1 MICASYFF
9 YLLFANSIH
18 FDINCLLMSSE
29 KQHNKHDTGHIV
41 QSLFVNLLIALL
53 KSVAAFMTKSGAML
67 AEAIHSF
74 ADCAN
79 QALLYQGVKQAQRPP
94 DAKHPLG
101 YGRSVYFWS
110 FMVAMLLFS
119 VGGMFSIYE
128 GVHKYNAPEPVHN
141 IAWGVGI
148 LLFSIILESY
158 AAYSNVV
165 EMKKRRGTTGF
176 WQYIRETKDSDLVV
190 IFGENS
196 AAVLGLVLALIFMLA
211 AYYTGDGR
219 YDAIGSLLIGVVL
232 IGVAIFL
239 SIEVKSLLIG
249 ESADPKISKTVEAIA
264 FEHPKIK
271 SLINCIT
278 MQQGPGE
285 VIVCAK
291 IKCEPHLT
299 AVEVSTLINEFEKSL
314 RNRCPEVRWLYV
326 EPDLQEWA

>member
-1 MICASYFF
+1 
-9 YLLFANSIH
+9 
-18 FDINCLLMSSE
+18 MSSD
-29 KQHNKHDTGHIV
+29 KKHDNHGTSHII
-41 QSLFVNLLIALL
+41 QSLVVNILIAVC
-53 KSVAAFMTKSGAML
+53 KSVAAFMTNSGAML

-79 QALLYQGVKQAQRPP
+79 QALLYMGVKQAQRPP

-119 VGGMFSIYE
+119 VGGMFSVYE
-128 GVHKYNAPEPVHN
+128 GIHKYIHPEPVEN

-148 LLFSIILESY
+148 LLFSIMLEGY
-158 AAYSNVV
+158 AAYSNVI
-165 EMKKRRGTTGF
+165 EMNKRRGKKGF
-176 WQYIRETKDSDLVV
+176 FKYLKETKDSDLVV

-196 AAVLGLVLALIFMLA
+196 AAVLGLILAFIFMLA
-211 AYYTGDGR
+211 SYYAGDGR
-219 YDAIGSLLIGVVL
+219 YDAIGSLLIGIVL

-239 SIEVKSLLIG
+239 SREVKSLLIG
-249 ESADPKISKTVEAIA
+249 ESADPIIEETAKKIAI
-264 FEHPKIK
+264 EHPHIQ

-285 VIVCAK
+285 VLVCVK

-299 AVEVSTLINEFEKSL
+299 ALDVSHLINEFEKSL
-314 RNRCPEVRWLYV
+314 RDSCPEAKWVYV
-326 EPDLQEWA
+326 EPDLQEWATVKE

>member
-1 MICASYFF
+1 
-9 YLLFANSIH
+9 
-18 FDINCLLMSSE
+18 MSSE
-29 KQHNKHDTGHIV
+29 KQHDKHDTGHII
-41 QSLFVNLLIALL
+41 QSLMVNLLITVL
-53 KSVAAFMTKSGAML
+53 KAIAAFMTKSGAML

-79 QALLYQGVKQAQRPP
+79 QALLYKGVKQAQRPP

-128 GVHKYNAPEPVHN
+128 GIHKYSEPEPVHH

-148 LLFSIILESY
+148 LLFSIALEGY
-158 AAYSNVV
+158 AAFSNVV
-165 EMKKRRGTTGF
+165 EMNKRRGEKGF
-176 WQYIRETKDSDLVV
+176 FKYIRETKDSDLVV

-196 AAVLGLVLALIFMLA
+196 AAVLGLILALVFMLA

-249 ESADPKISKTVEAIA
+249 ESADPHITKTIEDIA

-291 IKCEPHLT
+291 IKCEPDLT
-299 AVEVSTLINEFEKSL
+299 ALDVSTLINEFEKIL
-314 RNRCPEVRWLYV
+314 RDRCPEVKWIYV
-326 EPDLQEWA
+326 EPDLQEWV

>member
-1 MICASYFF
+1 
-9 YLLFANSIH
+9 
-18 FDINCLLMSSE
+18 MSSE
-29 KQHNKHDTGHIV
+29 NKKHDNHQTGHII
-41 QSLFVNLLIALL
+41 QSLVVNLLIAGL
-53 KSVAAFMTKSGAML
+53 KTFAAYMTKSGSML
-67 AEAIHSF
+67 AEAIHSV

-79 QALLYQGVKQAQRPP
+79 QALLYRGVKQAQRPP

-110 FMVAMLLFS
+110 FMVAVLLFS

-128 GVHKYNAPEPVHN
+128 GIHKYSAPEPVEH
-141 IAWGVGI
+141 IQWGVGI
-148 LLFSIILESY
+148 LLFSIMLEGY
-158 AAYSNVV
+158 AAYSNIV

-176 WQYIRETKDSDLVV
+176 FQYLKETKDSDLIV

-196 AAVLGLVLALIFMLA
+196 AAVLGLILALGFMLA
-211 AYYTGDGR
+211 AYYTNDGR
-219 YDAIGSLLIGVVL
+219 YDAIGSLCIGVVL

-239 SIEVKSLLIG
+239 STEVKSLLIG
-249 ESADPKISKTVEAIA
+249 ESADPIITKTAADIA
-264 FEHPKIK
+264 FENPNIK
-271 SLINCIT
+271 ELINCIT

-299 AVEVSTLINEFEKSL
+299 ALEVSTLINEFEKSL
-314 RNRCPEVRWLYV
+314 RDKCPEVKWLYV